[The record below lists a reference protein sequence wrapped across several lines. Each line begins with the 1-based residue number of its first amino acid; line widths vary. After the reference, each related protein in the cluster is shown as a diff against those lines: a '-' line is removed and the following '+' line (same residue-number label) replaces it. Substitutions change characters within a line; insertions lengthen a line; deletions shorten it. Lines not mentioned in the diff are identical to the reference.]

1 MVILNCFEMILLFN
15 VWVWIS
21 SITTPKLLCK
31 ALELFSLSRF
41 LIVICVE
48 LNVDKSMLSFTW
60 IVLVEL
66 LLMPNKNELGIL
78 FWTLNSIAIFSGC

>member
-1 MVILNCFEMILLFN
+1 MLCWTFNVITFLFSLSLIKVILNCFEMILLFN

-21 SITTPKLLCK
+21 SITTPKLSCK

-48 LNVDKSMLSFTW
+48 LKVDKSMLSFTW

-66 LLMPNKNELGIL
+66 LL
-78 FWTLNSIAIFSGC
+78 SC